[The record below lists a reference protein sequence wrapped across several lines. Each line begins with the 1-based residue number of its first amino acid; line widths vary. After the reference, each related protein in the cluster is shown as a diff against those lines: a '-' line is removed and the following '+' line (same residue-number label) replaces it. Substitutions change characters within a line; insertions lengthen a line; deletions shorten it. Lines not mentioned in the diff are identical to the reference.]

1 MTTTNSVFIYHVLT
15 RSHGTTRKVG
25 ATNATVVMVPAV
37 TISGV
42 LATETVGDSGESV
55 LPVTGFGETVTAIC
69 VGIQGGIV
77 ATVSSGV
84 TLA

>member
-1 MTTTNSVFIYHVLT
+1 MTTTDSVFICHVLT
-15 RSHGTTRKVG
+15 RSHGTTRTVG
-25 ATNATVVMVPAV
+25 VINVLVVMVPAV

-55 LPVTGFGETVTAIC
+55 LPVNGFGGTATAIS
-69 VGIQGGIV
+69 VGIQGGTV